1 MGPVLSTGRTDTS
14 LKVVALI
21 LPLIDPSPTGNG
33 VCSLPS
39 QGELGLASRRTAEQ
53 YCQLQGAKHL
63 SFPPNGG
70 AEPAW

>member
-14 LKVVALI
+14 LKVALI
-21 LPLIDPSPTGNG
+21 LLLIDPSPTGNG

-39 QGELGLASRRTAEQ
+39 QGELALASRRTAEQ

-70 AEPAW
+70 AEAAW